1 MHLNHTIPH
10 STLANAKKI
19 LFITPLTPSTFVYW
33 HRYFMLCKQRYPQLE
48 LHVWLEKK
56 QATKDLTTWIDAC
69 PFITSVVTPQHT
81 LVARQIPHHQAREQ
95 NYTII
100 VNTDPSTPLNNVL
113 RAKKIN
119 PAAEL
124 FCVGKTLRWY
134 NIIKKNLFKHHEP
147 QQHTISS
154 NNTEEAINAIMQ
166 TLFSNTLPSADQQQ
180 PHPIPQAW
188 RSYAQLRFLK
198 WEITK
203 NHRGALGRVIFVD
216 IFANI
221 TYQSWQ
227 LHKLHA
233 TIAAI
238 KQKDLWDD
246 ITFIVYAP
254 QHKHRA
260 VQRFFTKHSL
270 KKIILFSA
278 HHNFFQLP
286 ALISL
291 CDAVISVENVTLHC
305 AHMYNIPTIALL
317 AAQAQPI
324 IDHGTHPQFVLRAPK
339 HKTSAINTTDVLN
352 AFYALLDLLNA
363 SCKSA

>member
-10 STLANAKKI
+10 STLANAKKV

-33 HRYFMLCKQRYPQLE
+33 HRYFMLFKQRYPQLE

-56 QATKDLTTWIDAC
+56 QANKDLTTWINAC
-69 PFITSVVTPQHT
+69 PFITNVVAPQHT
-81 LVARQIPHHQAREQ
+81 LVARHIAHQKAHEQ
-95 NYTII
+95 NYSII
-100 VNTDPSTPLNNVL
+100 VNTDPSAALSNAL

-119 PAAEL
+119 PTAEL

-134 NIIKKNLFKHHEP
+134 NIIQKKLFKHHKP
-147 QQHTISS
+147 QQHTITS
-154 NNTEEAINAIMQ
+154 NHTEEAINAIIQ
-166 TLFSNTLPSADQQQ
+166 TLFADTLPGADQQH

-188 RSYAQLRFLK
+188 MSYAQLRFLK
-198 WEITK
+198 WEITQK
-203 NHRGALGRVIFVD
+203 QRGALGRVIFVD
-216 IFANI
+216 IFAD
-221 TYQSWQ
+221 TTCQSWP

-238 KQKDLWDD
+238 KQKDHWDD
-246 ITFIVYAP
+246 VTFIVYAP

-291 CDAVISVENVTLHC
+291 CDAIITVENVALHF

-317 AAQAQPI
+317 TAQAQPI
-324 IDHGTHPQFVLRAPK
+324 IDHSTHPQFMLHAHK
-339 HKTSAINTTDVLN
+339 NKTSAINTTDVLN
-352 AFYALLDLLNA
+352 AFYSLLDLLNA